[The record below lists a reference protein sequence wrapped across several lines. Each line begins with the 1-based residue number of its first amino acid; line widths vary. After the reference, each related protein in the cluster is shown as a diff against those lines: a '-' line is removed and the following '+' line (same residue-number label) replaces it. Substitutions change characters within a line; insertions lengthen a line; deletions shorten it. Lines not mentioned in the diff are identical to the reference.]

1 MVIECPHLLTTLF
14 LSLYKV
20 QVLSHPDLHLP
31 RVVVSNH
38 KPVKSHLQI
47 WFLQMLCL
55 YQAQAKPDQVITTEV
70 AITTTIMEAT
80 SRNMI
85 HLKKQATRPQLMT
98 MATIH
103 TTQLV
108 LTVNSQAT
116 LISGSP
122 TELASIQLQDK
133 SVPTLSYTS
142 TGHFTEKR
150 ITIVLVKI
158 TNT

>member
-1 MVIECPHLLTTLF
+1 
-14 LSLYKV
+14 
-20 QVLSHPDLHLP
+20 
-31 RVVVSNH
+31 
-38 KPVKSHLQI
+38 
-47 WFLQMLCL
+47 MLCL
-55 YQAQAKPDQVITTEV
+55 YQAQAEPDQVITTEV

-80 SRNMI
+80 SCNMI
-85 HLKKQATRPQLMT
+85 HFKKQATRPQSTT

-103 TTQLV
+103 TIRLV

-116 LISGSP
+116 HISGSL

-133 SVPTLSYTS
+133 SVPTLSCTS